1 MPAITSIK
9 PQKDGKRVNIYLDGE
24 YGFGLDLENFVKL
37 GLKVEQEF
45 TDEEIEKI
53 IKKAEF
59 QKVYDKIL
67 RFASL
72 RPRSEKEY
80 IGWLR
85 KHKVHEKLHEE
96 LFNKL
101 KYLEFLNDKKFAVW
115 WIGQRQAFRPKSKR
129 ILSQE
134 LRLKGIKREIIDEV
148 LSETKLDELGTAK
161 KLLAKKKYLWERL
174 NSREKRVKMSN
185 YLVRN
190 GFGWDVIRE
199 VLDM

>member
-9 PQKDGKRVNIYLDGE
+9 PQKNGKRVNIYLDGE

-67 RFASL
+67 RFGSL

-80 IGWLR
+80 RGWLR
-85 KHKVHEKLHEE
+85 KHKVHEKLREE